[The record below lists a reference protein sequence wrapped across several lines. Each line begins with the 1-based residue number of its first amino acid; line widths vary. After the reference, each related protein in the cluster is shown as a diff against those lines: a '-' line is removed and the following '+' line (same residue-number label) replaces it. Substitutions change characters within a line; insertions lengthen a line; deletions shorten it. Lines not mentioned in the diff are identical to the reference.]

1 MYEGLASY
9 FLPTGVLE
17 YFEVTDFAEVPT
29 QDTEVLY
36 TTELHIYL
44 DERDNR
50 TPDMS
55 GSVSDGFGEESC
67 LLDFPTRDKKTVL
80 HVRRRRWTMPDGTT
94 KSVDLDKKIQ
104 LKHPGTRYSK
114 DDSASAKHRQGAW
127 HRRDFPARRVVHH
140 CPQQGCPWSQGSN
153 RRGCQGN
160 KTCRCAESAHATS

>member
-9 FLPTGVLE
+9 FLPTVVLE

-67 LLDFPTRDKKTVL
+67 LLDFPTRDKKTGRKRHFESISRDWL
-80 HVRRRRWTMPDGTT
+80 HRG
-94 KSVDLDKKIQ
+94 SII
-104 LKHPGTRYSK
+104 
-114 DDSASAKHRQGAW
+114 
-127 HRRDFPARRVVHH
+127 AR
-140 CPQQGCPWSQGSN
+140 
-153 RRGCQGN
+153 
-160 KTCRCAESAHATS
+160 E

>member
-1 MYEGLASY
+1 MNLNSNINMYEGLASY

-17 YFEVTDFAEVPT
+17 YFEVTDFCEVPT

-55 GSVSDGFGEESC
+55 GSVSDGFGDESC

-80 HVRRRRWTMPDGTT
+80 HVRRRRWTLPDGTT

-114 DDSASAKHRQGAW
+114 DFALFLKKADGQ
-127 HRRDFPARRVVHH
+127 
-140 CPQQGCPWSQGSN
+140 
-153 RRGCQGN
+153 
-160 KTCRCAESAHATS
+160 

>member
-1 MYEGLASY
+1 MNRSSNINMYEGLASY
-9 FLPTGVLE
+9 FLPAGVLE
-17 YFEVTDFAEVPT
+17 YFEVTDFTEIPT

-50 TPDMS
+50 TPDMR
-55 GSVSDGFGEESC
+55 GSVSDGFGDESC

-104 LKHPGTRYSK
+104 LKHPGTRY
-114 DDSASAKHRQGAW
+114 
-127 HRRDFPARRVVHH
+127 
-140 CPQQGCPWSQGSN
+140 
-153 RRGCQGN
+153 
-160 KTCRCAESAHATS
+160 

>member
-1 MYEGLASY
+1 MNRISNINMYEGLASY

-29 QDTEVLY
+29 QDIEVLY

-50 TPDMS
+50 TSDMS

-80 HVRRRRWTMPDGTT
+80 HVRRRRWKMPDGTT

-114 DDSASAKHRQGAW
+114 DFALFLKYMTHDVGMKTKEPMRLRHKPQTYSYLVCGKYLPLHRQ
-127 HRRDFPARRVVHH
+127 AR
-140 CPQQGCPWSQGSN
+140 
-153 RRGCQGN
+153 
-160 KTCRCAESAHATS
+160 KLDA

>member
-1 MYEGLASY
+1 MKALPHIS
-9 FLPTGVLE
+9 FLQVFWSTLRWLISLR
-17 YFEVTDFAEVPT
+17 FR
-29 QDTEVLY
+29 LY

-50 TPDMS
+50 TADMS

-94 KSVDLDKKIQ
+94 MSVDLDRKIQ

-114 DDSASAKHRQGAW
+114 DLALFLKKADGQ
-127 HRRDFPARRVVHH
+127 
-140 CPQQGCPWSQGSN
+140 
-153 RRGCQGN
+153 
-160 KTCRCAESAHATS
+160 

>member
-1 MYEGLASY
+1 MNRSSNINMYEGLASY
-9 FLPTGVLE
+9 FLPAGVLE
-17 YFEVTDFAEVPT
+17 YFEVTDFTEIPT

-50 TPDMS
+50 TPDMR
-55 GSVSDGFGEESC
+55 GSVSDGFGDESC

-114 DDSASAKHRQGAW
+114 DFAL
-127 HRRDFPARRVVHH
+127 FL
-140 CPQQGCPWSQGSN
+140 
-153 RRGCQGN
+153 N
-160 KTCRCAESAHATS
+160 KADGQ